1 MYLVGQPAPTPYD
14 AALRSTMNRCLRIIS
29 TRFPASSRTTVIAQR
44 PHPDD
49 VLREPQVVRKLNISQ
64 LTRM

>member
-1 MYLVGQPAPTPYD
+1 
-14 AALRSTMNRCLRIIS
+14 MNRCLRIIS